1 MCFFYTLLFKE
12 RTHMKT
18 AVVIPAR
25 YASSRFP
32 GKPLYLI
39 NGKPLILH
47 VVSKVSKCKGIDCVA
62 VATDD
67 KRIFDTVKAA
77 GYTVFM
83 TPATLK
89 SGTDRVAYVANKYLK
104 NYNVFINVQGDEP
117 LIDKKLVEKIVEEF
131 KKDKKLEYLTIA
143 YKMKPT
149 DDVTNPNTV
158 KVIFDKNHYALY
170 FSRFPIPFVREE
182 KNKNKA
188 DYYKHIGVYG
198 YTKKFVC
205 EFTKSKQ
212 TKLEITESLEQ
223 LRALE
228 QGKKIKIIISSKDL
242 QDVNVL
248 EDVAKVKELIK

>member
-1 MCFFYTLLFKE
+1 MKT
-12 RTHMKT
+12 KT
-18 AVVIPAR
+18 AVIIPAR

-47 VVSKVSKCKGIDCVA
+47 VVGKVSKCKGIDCVA

-67 KRIFDTVKAA
+67 KRIFDTVKNA
-77 GYTVFM
+77 GYNVFM
-83 TPATLK
+83 TPTTLK

-104 NYNVFINVQGDEP
+104 NYKFFINVQGDEP
-117 LIDKKLVEKIVEEF
+117 LIDKKLVEKMAEEF
-131 KKDKKLEYLTIA
+131 KKYKKLEYITVA

-149 DDVTNPNTV
+149 DDIANPNTV
-158 KVIFDKNHYALY
+158 KVVFDKNHYALY
-170 FSRFPIPFVREE
+170 FSRYPIPFVRDI
-182 KNKNKA
+182 KNKKKA

-198 YTKKFVC
+198 YTRKFVC
-205 EFTKSKQ
+205 EFTKTKQ